1 MFFSLGQIS
10 ANKNLLVQAF
20 LFDTTA
26 CLGELNYLS
35 KILVIY
41 YSQLAFFH
49 IMKVNGDQG
58 LSSSKN
64 TIKVL

>member
-10 ANKNLLVQAF
+10 ADKNLLVKAF

-35 KILVIY
+35 QILVIY

-49 IMKVNGDQG
+49 IMKVNSYQG
-58 LSSSKN
+58 LSFRIDQISL
-64 TIKVL
+64 I